1 LCKSCEI
8 NSTGV
13 AVAQLVS
20 NNYQGATLGAEEFAK
35 LMGEKG
41 DYVELIGKE
50 TDTPMQVFA
59 PRATTT
65 L

>member
-1 LCKSCEI
+1 
-8 NSTGV
+8 
-13 AVAQLVS
+13 LVS